1 MAERNAKQMLSVE
14 MSRVQ
19 LCTSVILYSLGAKAR
34 GSWSRGMQS
43 RRMHTAWIALM
54 VGIVALA
61 GYIYL
66 HINVATSS
74 RAGRY
79 NYHMYLAE
87 AFLHGSLSL
96 VRQLPNTLDLSLFNG
111 KLFLYWGPMP
121 AVALV
126 PLVFLF
132 GADWSDVWL
141 TMGLATLNTMALFV
155 LLETTRRLH
164 GLSLPKTLL
173 LTAVFGFGSPLVP
186 LALDGTVWYV
196 GQLFTTLFVTSAM
209 IFALRTAPSTRDYLI
224 AALLMGMA
232 CLSRASVLGAVVW
245 LLALIFLRA
254 RKRSLTP
261 VRSALAVAPAIAVL
275 GFLVMLLSMYNYARF
290 GSPFENGLKYHRADL
305 SLFADINTY
314 GLFSVHYFGKNFFY
328 HYLAYPYP
336 PSSNTFM
343 GASLFLMTPVYLG
356 AFFALKAKHE
366 YWQTIWGLWFAIA
379 LIALPSL
386 LLCGTGWSQIGPRYT
401 LDYAPF
407 LLILVAMGIRRWSSQ
422 LLLVLAGISV
432 LHYLYGLLLIA

>member
-1 MAERNAKQMLSVE
+1 V
-14 MSRVQ
+14 
-19 LCTSVILYSLGAKAR
+19 
-34 GSWSRGMQS
+34 
-43 RRMHTAWIALM
+43 HTALIAIT
-54 VGIVALA
+54 VAAAALA
-61 GYIYL
+61 GYMYL
-66 HINVATSS
+66 HVNVVTSS

-96 VRQLPNTLDLSLFNG
+96 VRHLPDTLDLSVFNG

-141 TMGLATLNTMALFV
+141 TIGLATLNTTAVFV

-164 GLSLPKTLL
+164 GLSLPKMLL
-173 LTAVFGFGSPLVP
+173 LTGVYGFGSPLVP

-196 GQLFTTLFVTSAM
+196 GQLFTTLFVTTAL
-209 IFALRTAPSTRDYLI
+209 ILALRPEPSWRDYMI

-245 LLALIFLRA
+245 LLALIYVRA
-254 RKRSLTP
+254 RQRSLTQTQ
-261 VRSALAVAPAIAVL
+261 SAIAVAPALAVL

-290 GSPFENGLKYHRADL
+290 GSPLENGLRYHRADL

-314 GLFSVHYFGKNFFY
+314 GLFSVHFFGRNFFY

-336 PSSNTFM
+336 ASSNTLM
-343 GASLFLMTPVYLG
+343 GASLFLMTPLYFG
-356 AFFALKAKHE
+356 AFFAIKAKRE
-366 YWQTIWGLWFAIA
+366 CWPMIWGLWLTVAS
-379 LIALPSL
+379 IALPSL
-386 LLCGTGWSQIGPRYT
+386 MLCGTGWSQIGPRYT
-401 LDYAPF
+401 LDHAPF
-407 LLILVAMGIRRWSSQ
+407 LLILVAMGISRWSIQ
-422 LLLVLAGISV
+422 IVLVFAGISV
-432 LHYLYGLLLIA
+432 VQYLYGLFLIG